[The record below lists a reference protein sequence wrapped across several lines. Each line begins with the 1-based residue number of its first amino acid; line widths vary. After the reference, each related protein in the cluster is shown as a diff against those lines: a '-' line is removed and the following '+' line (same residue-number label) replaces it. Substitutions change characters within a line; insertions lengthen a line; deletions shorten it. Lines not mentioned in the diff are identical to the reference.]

1 MIKFPDIE
9 LLERHIAGG
18 LIRRSKH
25 PEYDLYIYK
34 YAQIVQLSRQWDHVT
49 TLCRGIILDSEYN
62 IIAKPFDKFFNTTE
76 HQSLPDLEFNVYDKF
91 DGSLGIVY
99 YYNDQW
105 NVATPGS
112 FVSPQ
117 ATYARNILDLVDLSF
132 LNEDNTYLI
141 EIIYPENRVV
151 VKYDHISLVLLA
163 IFDRTTLNEI
173 NIDLYAKPWKALTNG
188 AVKFEVAEPLDH
200 LRPMSLSDLNNTFRS
215 GIEMEGYVI
224 KYSNG
229 LRVKL
234 KSPDYVRLHKTFTNL
249 MLYDLW
255 EHCMLDTVDSLLD
268 LIPDEAFNEIREI
281 VNGFDIEYH
290 RILTTVEADFISIYD
305 PKKSRKELVPS
316 ILKTKYPGLVFAF
329 MDGKSLR
336 KSIYNIIRPKEN
348 RQLFLYDSTGS
359 N

>member
-1 MIKFPDIE
+1 MKFPDIE
-9 LLERHIAGG
+9 LLERHIANG
-18 LIRRSKH
+18 LVMRSKH

-62 IIAKPFDKFFNTTE
+62 IIAKPFDKFFNAAE

-99 YYNDQW
+99 HYNNQW

-112 FVSPQ
+112 FISAQ
-117 ATYARNILDLVDLSF
+117 SIYARNILDLVDLSF
-132 LNEDNTYLI
+132 LNENNTYLI
-141 EIIYPENRVV
+141 EIIYPENRIV
-151 VKYDHISLVLLA
+151 VKYDYIGLVLLA

-173 NIDLYAKPWKALTNG
+173 NVDLYKKCWKSLTND
-188 AVKFEVAEPLDH
+188 VVQFKVAEPLGH
-200 LRPMSLSDLNNTFRS
+200 LSSMPLSDLCNTFGS
-215 GIEMEGYVI
+215 GVEMEGYVI

-229 LRVKL
+229 LRVKV

-255 EHCMLDTVDSLLD
+255 EHCMLDTIDSLLD

-281 VNGFDIEYH
+281 VNGFDIEYN
-290 RILTTVEADFISIYD
+290 RILANVEADFISIYD
-305 PKKSRKELVPS
+305 SKKSRKELVPL
-316 ILKTKYPGLVFAF
+316 IQKTKYPGLVFAF
-329 MDGKSLR
+329 MDGKSIR
-336 KSIYNIIRPKEN
+336 ESIYRIIKPKEN
-348 RQLFLYDSTGS
+348 KQLFLYDSTGG